1 MFATMTMT
9 TGADDWSTTFDDL
22 ERTSIYEDSFD
33 IMPAS
38 FSSINFTCGDSGSIT
53 SLFNINSML
62 SYDLNG
68 DSAEEQIIM
77 CLPDIENTVSHAI
90 IFNDDIEIFS
100 NVDIIPQ
107 DSNIADTDMRIYS
120 IADVD
125 DDGLV
130 EIIALFAHTRSYGA
144 PVIQYEYDTELVVYE
159 INGTSITYDFSITL
173 RNDSLTNYTLQGIE
187 SFDVSDNLDSTS
199 NIDMQ
204 CIESSCIIS
213 GAQGIFAID
222 MINKNAS
229 WYHDYSD
236 LGVGSYTSTNSIPL
250 PMVITDIDFDDDI
263 EIAIMIRGTDDLII
277 FDADTGVIEFL
288 EDIGDQVDNAV
299 TFSVHDCTTSQCES
313 GYKELLFDDAGLQCE
328 FYKFTSYSNTTG
340 QLSVI
345 RISDDDMIDDDTDEH
360 TCWIEDRNDDGVDEV
375 CSLSFHHH
383 DNIVYDYDIRCEEI
397 SLFGF
402 DSIDQAGELNI
413 SNNFAKVPKF
423 AMIDISNDGLLDIV
437 GNSFIFDINNSESV
451 PIFGRDSQFGS
462 SMAVPFTA
470 SNNDFILFSRYYQDD
485 LVFISS
491 TGSIDNITINDQ
503 IRFRDDGS
511 FVPPYTKTWYDL
523 SEQQFY
529 YNGTAYLPE
538 NMSAICSNET
548 SIDWTC
554 DYSSGCLLDTEVDD
568 YKIVMDCFGDGSQ
581 IIETGYHFNS
591 QQVDLSCNPQYIDDG
606 EYTMTMWITDAKHD
620 ISNNITISVDFII
633 NDSIC
638 ISYDSDDTLP
648 EILSA
653 PTASSDSPYCGSG
666 TGELVLYNC
675 SENNCFNDT
684 DGDDIYTILVDCDGD
699 GAYESTSSSDDR
711 HMFWCTYDDISVT
724 KTYFK
729 IYTTGDTSQG
739 VTGIIPVV
747 VTESDVI
754 CQSDIPRLNGVS
766 TNDTEPFCIG
776 EIVSFFMTENVDYIN
791 PIAGSSE
798 LYIDCDGDDIYD
810 EYSYDD
816 GFPSIGYH
824 QFDCLIGGN
833 GSSIAMNMINR
844 DGSSNELVYLYSS
857 DTNSCIGQDEELS
870 DQEKL
875 IGELTGASI
884 AWRSFI
890 GLILIIAVMVGV
902 AQMGIQSPFILGGSG
917 IIMGVALTFLGL
929 LPGYIMIS
937 LGVLAALTLG
947 GFIFFA
953 KGQTA

>member
-9 TGADDWSTTFDDL
+9 TGAVQEDTYWKHDIARSG
-22 ERTSIYEDSFD
+22 IYPEDFNIAVNQSFQT
-33 IMPAS
+33 
-38 FSSINFTCGDSGSIT
+38 INFTCGIDGGNEYDYVKIADIDGVTTTNELLFLCQADTGNVKDHILLLDESFSTLSIKDIDPVAPFTITTAISASDIIDIQGDSTPELIILLFDGANDYAQLGIYNLSGS
-53 SLFNINSML
+53 
-62 SYDLNG
+62 
-68 DSAEEQIIM
+68 
-77 CLPDIENTVSHAI
+77 
-90 IFNDDIEIFS
+90 
-100 NVDIIPQ
+100 
-107 DSNIADTDMRIYS
+107 
-120 IADVD
+120 
-125 DDGLV
+125 
-130 EIIALFAHTRSYGA
+130 
-144 PVIQYEYDTELVVYE
+144 
-159 INGTSITYDFSITL
+159 SITYDRSI
-173 RNDSLTNYTLQGIE
+173 SLSNTTSQ
-187 SFDVSDNLDSTS
+187 NLTITGGENIRIASTS
-199 NIDMQ
+199 GRETSMICLDDYCLINY
-204 CIESSCIIS
+204 E
-213 GAQGIFAID
+213 QGIFS
-222 MINKNAS
+222 INMTTDSFN
-229 WYHDYSD
+229 WGFYNTTLDIQDEPYD
-236 LGVGSYTSTNSIPL
+236 TNSLIF
-250 PMVITDIDFDDDI
+250 DIDHDGDDEIILQDYDLHLIYILSLSDGTIEATYDLSSDI
-263 EIAIMIRGTDDLII
+263 TTGSSFSIVECTDSQCASGYAEILIGDTDDRDCNLYKI
-277 FDADTGVIEFL
+277 DTYIDGGAL
-288 EDIGDQVDNAV
+288 
-299 TFSVHDCTTSQCES
+299 TKVHDT
-313 GYKELLFDDAGLQCE
+313 
-328 FYKFTSYSNTTG
+328 
-340 QLSVI
+340 V
-345 RISDDDMIDDDTDEH
+345 
-360 TCWIEDRNDDGVDEV
+360 NDDGGSEYITCWLEDRDNDGKVEV
-375 CSLSFHHH
+375 CNAGLDVST
-383 DNIVYDYDIRCEEI
+383 DINTGHVRCEEI
-397 SLFGF
+397 DIFALDTLDFEIDGWGSLP
-402 DSIDQAGELNI
+402 I
-413 SNNFAKVPKF
+413 SYQNQGSHTPAI
-423 AMIDISNDGLLDIV
+423 MDISNDGLYDIV
-437 GNSFIFDINNSESV
+437 YPSFMLDFEETDGSDIIPYTWVTENQ
-451 PIFGRDSQFGS
+451 SQDAGQS
-462 SMAVPFTA
+462 P
-470 SNNDFILFSRYYQDD
+470 FILESSSNEMMIISRNAALD
-485 LVFISS
+485 LIFISS

-606 EYTMTMWITDAKHD
+606 EYTMTMWITDAEHD